1 MAFRL
6 TELEK
11 PKGLDNIMLEEVK
24 TLIEAMLEQKEDQI
38 RKDVERTVQFTMEQE
53 TSRRALR

>member
-53 TSRRALR
+53 TNRRALR

>member
-1 MAFRL
+1 
-6 TELEK
+6 
-11 PKGLDNIMLEEVK
+11 MLEEVK

-53 TSRRALR
+53 TNRRALR